1 MRIAY
6 CAAFQGPELIRHR
19 TIRRNRALAG
29 SQKINYVIRILEAKG
44 HEVTVFSNGVPAER
58 NLRFYPGFHE
68 PVGACSTV
76 YYPFGLDVPIAN
88 TWAVYFGLWAL
99 VAQRHRRNKF
109 DCMIIYNM
117 GMAEIRCGLSASK
130 ALKIPVL
137 LEYED
142 DARVHTEGH
151 ATITDRLRCHWINKL
166 APCLSGCFAPSN
178 RLLDSI
184 PTHNQYLLRGILND
198 DLIAQQRSGK
208 YKKEKIV
215 LFTGTLVSCKNI
227 ENLIAAWKSLQP
239 SQWQLHITGTG
250 QLADYVKRAA
260 AETPSIVFHGLV
272 DRENL
277 NKLLCRAAICV
288 NPSCISK
295 SVGNIFPFKI
305 VEYLASGAHVLSTI
319 IEEVEPELAKGIT
332 IIDSDDAPS
341 LARGML
347 ACMDR
352 FPNLPDAS
360 AAVQATYSQTTVAE
374 NLDKLLRAAVGR

>member
-1 MRIAY
+1 
-6 CAAFQGPELIRHR
+6 
-19 TIRRNRALAG
+19 
-29 SQKINYVIRILEAKG
+29 LEITA
-44 HEVTVFSNGVPAER
+44 TV
-58 NLRFYPGFHE
+58 
-68 PVGACSTV
+68 
-76 YYPFGLDVPIAN
+76 
-88 TWAVYFGLWAL
+88 AV
-99 VAQRHRRNKF
+99 
-109 DCMIIYNM
+109 
-117 GMAEIRCGLSASK
+117 
-130 ALKIPVL
+130 
-137 LEYED
+137 
-142 DARVHTEGH
+142 
-151 ATITDRLRCHWINKL
+151 
-166 APCLSGCFAPSN
+166 
-178 RLLDSI
+178 
-184 PTHNQYLLRGILND
+184 
-198 DLIAQQRSGK
+198 
-208 YKKEKIV
+208 
-215 LFTGTLVSCKNI
+215 
-227 ENLIAAWKSLQP
+227 
-239 SQWQLHITGTG
+239 QLHITGTG